1 VDDFMPQS
9 FAGLRNGVVSEIFL
23 LAVCVA
29 GPGLAQQSHLHF
41 GTCDASA
48 VVSVGDDLFLMAT
61 DEDNE
66 LRLYATDSSSGPLK
80 SFDMSE
86 FLEVDPSEPEAD
98 IEAVTMLGEW
108 TIWITS
114 HGRSKNGKKRD
125 SRRRLF
131 ATTVKR
137 SGDDVLVE
145 PVGKP
150 YKRLIDDL
158 LQSPE
163 LSAFKLHEAESRA
176 PTQAAALNIEG
187 LAAGPDGRLWVAF
200 RNPVPEGRALLVP
213 IENPREVIEG
223 GTAKLGPPVHL
234 DLRGLGVRSIEY
246 AADRK
251 MFVIVAGGATDGG
264 EFALFSWPGGAH
276 DAPQRLSVEV
286 DPDLTPEAIAC
297 YPGSSPLRLL
307 MLSDDGTR
315 KHDGVDCKDLAD
327 MSRMSFR
334 STTLRI
340 DSSN

>member
-1 VDDFMPQS
+1 MDDFMPLS
-9 FAGLRNGVVSEIFL
+9 FAGLRCGVVAEILL
-23 LAVCVA
+23 LAACVA

-48 VVSVGDDLFLMAT
+48 VVSVGDDLFLIAT

-66 LRLYATDSSSGPLK
+66 LRLYASDTSSGPLK

-98 IEAVTMLGEW
+98 LEAVTLLGDW
-108 TIWITS
+108 AIWITS
-114 HGRSKNGKKRD
+114 HGRSKNGKKRE

-131 ATTVKR
+131 ATIVKR
-137 SGDDVLVE
+137 TSDDVTVE

-158 LQSPE
+158 LEAPE
-163 LSAFKLHEAESRA
+163 LSSFKLHEAESRA
-176 PTQAAALNIEG
+176 PTLPAALNIEG
-187 LAAGPDGRLWVAF
+187 LAAGPDGRLWIAF

-223 GTAKLGPPVHL
+223 GTAKLGPPVQL
-234 DLRGLGVRSIEY
+234 DLGGLGVRSIEY
-246 AADRK
+246 AADPK
-251 MFVIVAGGATDGG
+251 LFVIVAGGPADDG
-264 EFALFSWPGGAH
+264 EFALFGWPGGAN
-276 DAPQRLSVEV
+276 DAPQRLSVDVE
-286 DPDLTPEAIAC
+286 PDLTPEAIAC

-327 MSRMSFR
+327 PARMSFR

-340 DSSN
+340 D